1 MDASKRP
8 MLYTVLGVLALIGGV
23 FTGFGALGLFALTTL
38 GGPAVLFIILGVLA
52 LVTAVLYIVSGLGYM
67 KMKSY
72 MPKLVMAL
80 FGLAVLSTILSY
92 VSAPEAFAWTN
103 QIISLAI
110 NGAIVWKVNQ
120 DKALFK
126 N

>member
-23 FTGFGALGLFALTTL
+23 LTGIGALGLFALTAL
-38 GGPAVLFIILGVLA
+38 GGPAILFIILGVLA
-52 LVTAVLYIVSGLGYM
+52 LVMAVLYVVSGLGYM

-72 MPKLVMAL
+72 MPKLVIAL
-80 FGLAVLSTILSY
+80 FVLAVVNVVLNY

-103 QIISLAI
+103 QIVSLAI